1 MQEWI
6 NSFIFNDL
14 NKELSLQNDTILW
27 VFCESQFIVN
37 DINDLSKLDIFQD
50 YTILKDPSQWNKT
63 IQIKNK
69 IWDYQVFVSFKSPI
83 SNNLNIVSKWHL
95 QINIFNGEG
104 KVWYLNSRLC
114 PQSWRVKFS
123 GMKKSIKN
131 ELWVAK
137 TLLDIYISI
146 AQRFFSNWWVIDYYS
161 TTNQQKIDVAYA
173 LIKRW
178 YIPNNFSNANK
189 FSLYND
195 NQWKIYLYTNSR
207 NKIKWCT
214 RFDYQFLKDIPLN
227 DKEYRFMEDVFIWSS
242 VVYTLPKE
250 KIHI

>member
-1 MQEWI
+1 
-6 NSFIFNDL
+6 
-14 NKELSLQNDTILW
+14 
-27 VFCESQFIVN
+27 
-37 DINDLSKLDIFQD
+37 
-50 YTILKDPSQWNKT
+50 
-63 IQIKNK
+63 
-69 IWDYQVFVSFKSPI
+69 
-83 SNNLNIVSKWHL
+83 
-95 QINIFNGEG
+95 
-104 KVWYLNSRLC
+104 
-114 PQSWRVKFS
+114 
-123 GMKKSIKN
+123 MKKSIKN

-214 RFDYQFLKDIPLN
+214 K
-227 DKEYRFMEDVFIWSS
+227 
-242 VVYTLPKE
+242 
-250 KIHI
+250 